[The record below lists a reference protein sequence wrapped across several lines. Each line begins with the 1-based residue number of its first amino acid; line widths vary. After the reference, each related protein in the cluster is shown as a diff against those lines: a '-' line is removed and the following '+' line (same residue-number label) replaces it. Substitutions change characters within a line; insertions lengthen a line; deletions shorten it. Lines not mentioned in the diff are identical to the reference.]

1 MGHGAKRY
9 VESIWLLTILQTQ
22 SSSIPFFHN
31 SAPPADVW
39 SKLSLIL
46 ASDRFKGIMMYPLK
60 NYIKNAA
67 IRFGRTRISNMS
79 ASANRPGFGLADSI
93 ELSYQK
99 YLLNVL
105 MLIGIPVLGYFM
117 IYDFIIGRT
126 FVGLILALMFFLIF
140 GLFVIINK
148 PGYPAK
154 KSRIYT
160 YFLNILF
167 ILFGVFLA
175 YTIGVEGSVSRI
187 PWAFLFTV
195 LIFFALGAA
204 RALILAS
211 ALFFSLLILE
221 LYFPGK
227 AQFLVR
233 EFKLRF
239 YIAFMLVIMTSFFFE
254 RLKKKYQL
262 QLIEHQ
268 HTLKES
274 ENRYREAFNRLND
287 EMNQRRKAEVA
298 LQASEEYYRALVEN
312 MPALIC
318 RFLPDG
324 TLSFVNN
331 AYCQYFKKEREE
343 LVGKNFFQFIPA
355 KEQDNVRK
363 HFESLTQQN
372 PVVSYE
378 HRVLPTPDDIRWQRW
393 TDHAIFDD
401 NGKVQQYQSIGID
414 ITESKKAEQALRESE
429 ERFRELAELMPE
441 TVFEVDLE
449 GKLTFVNRNAFSYFG
464 YTRQDFQKGLNS
476 FEMIVARERERAR
489 KNAAKIL
496 NGEKLDINEYTALRK
511 DGSTFPVIIHSALIF
526 KEGRPVGFRGF
537 IVDITNRKKA
547 EEEHRKLEVQ
557 FQQAQRFEA
566 IATLAGGIAHDF
578 NNLLMNIQG
587 NTSLM
592 LFDLDETHPYFE
604 ALKNIEKQVK
614 SGAQL
619 TRQMLGY
626 ARKGKFNVK
635 PLDLNEIVDAS
646 ANTFG
651 RTRKEITIQREFE
664 NDLFP
669 IEADQGQI
677 EQVLLNL
684 YVNAADAMPGGGK
697 LFLKTKNQ
705 THLNIKSNRYSPMPG
720 NYVQLTVTDTGI
732 GMDSQTLERIFDP
745 FFTTKEIG
753 RGTGLGLASV
763 YGIVKSHDG
772 YIDVK
777 SEKGRGTTFTIFLP
791 ASQKAVKSTDKAAS
805 RLIKGSG
812 TVLIVDDEHLVLDV
826 SANMLE
832 KLGYTV
838 LKAQNGKEAVDI
850 FAVNKGKTK
859 MVILDIIMPDM
870 GGGEVYEKIKAIKPE
885 IKVLLASGYSVD
897 GQAIE
902 LLERGCD
909 GFIQKPFTMEELS
922 AKIRQ
927 IMRK

>member
-1 MGHGAKRY
+1 
-9 VESIWLLTILQTQ
+9 
-22 SSSIPFFHN
+22 
-31 SAPPADVW
+31 
-39 SKLSLIL
+39 
-46 ASDRFKGIMMYPLK
+46 
-60 NYIKNAA
+60 
-67 IRFGRTRISNMS
+67 MS
-79 ASANRPGFGLADSI
+79 ASTNRPEADLSDSI
-93 ELSYQK
+93 EFNYQK
-99 YLLNVL
+99 YLMNILI
-105 MLIGIPVLGYFM
+105 LIGLPVLGYFV
-117 IYDFIIGRT
+117 IYDFVVSRY
-126 FVGLILALMFFLIF
+126 FVGFVLALMFFLIL

-148 PGYPAK
+148 PGYQTK
-154 KSRIYT
+154 KSRVYPL
-160 YFLNILF
+160 FLNLLSIL
-167 ILFGVFLA
+167 IAIFLA
-175 YTIGVEGSVSRI
+175 QTIGVEGNISRM
-187 PWAFLFTV
+187 PWVFLFTV
-195 LIFFALGAA
+195 LMFFALGAA
-204 RALILAS
+204 RALVWAS
-211 ALFFSLLILE
+211 VLFFALLISE

-227 AQFLVR
+227 AQFLAR

-262 QLIEHQ
+262 QLLENQ
-268 HTLKES
+268 RNLKES
-274 ENRYREAFNRLND
+274 EFRYREAFDRLND
-287 EMNQRRKAEVA
+287 EMEQRRIAEAA
-298 LQASEEYYRALVEN
+298 LQASEENYRALVES

-324 TLSFVNN
+324 TLSFVNK
-331 AYCQYFKKEREE
+331 AYCQYFNKKREE
-343 LVGKNFFQFIPA
+343 LVGKNFFQFIPQ
-355 KEQDNVRK
+355 KEQKKVRK
-363 HFESLTQQN
+363 HFESLTPQS

-378 HRVLPTPDDIRWQRW
+378 HRVLPPGGEIRWQRW

-401 NGKVQQYQSIGID
+401 SGKVHQYQSIGID
-414 ITESKKAEQALRESE
+414 ITESKKVEQALRESE
-429 ERFRELAELMPE
+429 ERFREMAELMPQ
-441 TVFEVDLE
+441 TVFEADLE
-449 GKLTFVNRNAFSYFG
+449 GTLTFVNRNAFNCFG
-464 YTRQDFQKGLNS
+464 YTQQDFQKGLNS
-476 FEMIVARERERAR
+476 FEMIIPEERELGR

-496 NGEKLDINEYTALRK
+496 VGEKPGINEYTALRK
-511 DGSTFPVIIHSALIF
+511 DGSTFPVMIQSTPIF
-526 KEGRPVGFRGF
+526 KEGRPVGLRGF
-537 IVDITNRKKA
+537 IVDITERKKA
-547 EEEHRKLEVQ
+547 EDERRKLEVQ

-566 IATLAGGIAHDF
+566 LGTLAGGIAHDF

-592 LFDLDETHPYFE
+592 LFDIDEAHPYFE
-604 ALKNIEKQVK
+604 GLKNIEKQVK

-626 ARKGKFNVK
+626 ARRGKFNVK
-635 PLDLNEIVDAS
+635 PLDLNQIVEAS
-646 ANTFG
+646 ADTFG
-651 RTRKEITIQREFE
+651 RTRKEITIHREFD
-664 NDLFP
+664 NDLFTV
-669 IEADQGQI
+669 EADQGQI

-705 THLNIKSNRYSPMPG
+705 THLNVKSNHFSITPG

-763 YGIVKSHDG
+763 YGIIKSHDG
-772 YIDVK
+772 YIDVE

-791 ASQKAVKSTDKAAS
+791 ASQKAFKGTDEAAS

-826 SANMLE
+826 SVNMVE

-838 LKAQNGKEAVDI
+838 LKAQNGKEAVDVFETHQGEI
-850 FAVNKGKTK
+850 KL
-859 MVILDIIMPDM
+859 VILDIIMPDM
-870 GGGEVYEKIKAIKPE
+870 GGGQVYEKIKAIKPD

-922 AKIRQ
+922 AKIKI
-927 IMRK
+927 IMEK